1 LDGAIALVLL
11 EYFILFLSVFFPNI
25 AFMSAEYKTVA
36 DENLSN
42 LDAEVNRLLAEGFEL
57 YGNPYSAGNEKE
69 WLFCQALVRQADE
82 PLPDVNVSTNTE
94 RMLKR
99 LKTSVVDVGSVAS
112 K

>member
-1 LDGAIALVLL
+1 
-11 EYFILFLSVFFPNI
+11 
-25 AFMSAEYKTVA
+25 MSAEYKTVA

-42 LDAEVNRLLAEGFEL
+42 LDAEVNRLLSEGFEL

-69 WLFCQALVRQADE
+69 SIFCQALVRQVSD

-99 LKTSVVDVGSVAS
+99 LKTSGVDVGSVAS